1 MSSNYFSLH
10 AESAKRAAGYFF
22 KQPIAS
28 LLILAMLSIAMTLP
42 LTLYLGVQ
50 SSKDVVDKLND
61 VPNITLYMDAAA
73 SPVNNET
80 VQKLLAEDKR
90 VQAVKFVGKEQ
101 GLAEMQQAMGGQD
114 IGAMLDENPLPDAFI
129 VTPKENNPQAIAALQ
144 EDLSHYPMVESA
156 QMDKEW
162 MQTLYQFNQLVN
174 KVFWFLAVTLGLAFV
189 LVANNT
195 IRLQILT
202 HKEEIEITKLLG
214 APSSFVR
221 RPFLYQAAWESLLAS
236 GMSLG
241 LCTLVMQT
249 SQPLVNQIF
258 QPYGI
263 NLQWRTFTPSEMTV
277 VLLVVCLLGIM
288 GAWLAVTQHLFHFRA
303 KRD

>member
-50 SSKDVVDKLND
+50 SSKDVLDKLND

-129 VTPKENNPQAIAALQ
+129 VTPKEKNPQAIAALQ

-174 KVFWFLAVTLGLAFV
+174 KVFWFLAITLGLAFV

-277 VLLVVCLLGIM
+277 VLLVVCLLGMM

>member
-50 SSKDVVDKLND
+50 SSKDVLDKLND
-61 VPNITLYMDAAA
+61 VPNITLYMDASA
-73 SPVNNET
+73 SPANNEA
-80 VQKLLAEDKR
+80 VQKLLSEDRR
-90 VQAVKFVGKEQ
+90 VQSVKFVDKEQ

-144 EDLSHYPMVESA
+144 EDFSHYPMVETA

-174 KVFWFLAVTLGLAFV
+174 KVFWFLAITLGLAFV

-249 SQPLVNQIF
+249 SQPLFNQIF

>member
-50 SSKDVVDKLND
+50 SSKDVLDKLND

-101 GLAEMQQAMGGQD
+101 GLAEMQQAMGGQE

-129 VTPKENNPQAIAALQ
+129 VTPKENNPQAIPALQ

>member
-1 MSSNYFSLH
+1 M
-10 AESAKRAAGYFF
+10 
-22 KQPIAS
+22 
-28 LLILAMLSIAMTLP
+28 
-42 LTLYLGVQ
+42 
-50 SSKDVVDKLND
+50 
-61 VPNITLYMDAAA
+61 
-73 SPVNNET
+73 
-80 VQKLLAEDKR
+80 QKLLAEDKR

>member
-50 SSKDVVDKLND
+50 SSKDVLDKLND

-144 EDLSHYPMVESA
+144 ESA

>member
-1 MSSNYFSLH
+1 
-10 AESAKRAAGYFF
+10 
-22 KQPIAS
+22 
-28 LLILAMLSIAMTLP
+28 
-42 LTLYLGVQ
+42 
-50 SSKDVVDKLND
+50 
-61 VPNITLYMDAAA
+61 MDASAN
-73 SPVNNET
+73 PVHNET

-90 VQAVKFVGKEQ
+90 VQAVKLWQEQ
-101 GLAEMQQAMGGQD
+101 GLAEMQQAMGEQD

-174 KVFWFLAVTLGLAFV
+174 KVFWFLAITLGLAFV

-221 RPFLYQAAWESLLAS
+221 RPFLYQACVGKPA
-236 GMSLG
+236 G
-241 LCTLVMQT
+241 
-249 SQPLVNQIF
+249 
-258 QPYGI
+258 
-263 NLQWRTFTPSEMTV
+263 
-277 VLLVVCLLGIM
+277 
-288 GAWLAVTQHLFHFRA
+288 HRA
-303 KRD
+303 

>member
-1 MSSNYFSLH
+1 MKHYLSLH
-10 AESAKRAAGYFF
+10 LEAACQAFARLVR
-22 KQPIAS
+22 QPLGTLMV
-28 LLILAMLSIAMTLP
+28 LLMLAAAMTLP
-42 LTLYLGVQ
+42 LMLYLGVQ
-50 SSKDVVDKLND
+50 SSKDVLDKLND

-101 GLAEMQQAMGGQD
+101 GLAEMQQAMGGQE

-277 VLLVVCLLGIM
+277 VLLVVCLLGMM

>member
-22 KQPIAS
+22 KQPITS

-50 SSKDVVDKLND
+50 SSKDVLDKLND
-61 VPNITLYMDAAA
+61 VPNITLYMDASAN
-73 SPVNNET
+73 PVHNET

-221 RPFLYQAAWESLLAS
+221 RPFLYQAAFQSLLSGTAS
-236 GMSLG
+236 LLLCSL
-241 LCTLVMQT
+241 LMRAVR
-249 SQPLVNQIF
+249 PLAEQIF

-263 NLQWRTFTPSEMTV
+263 SLQWRAFSTTETV
-277 VLLVVCLLGIM
+277 AVLAAVCLLGM
-288 GAWLAVTQHLFHFRA
+288 AGAWLATAQHMYHFRA
-303 KRD
+303 KRR